1 MNSSYAWIFREN
13 LASTENLHEILESD
27 LWERREM
34 EKNRDGIKDIYLV
47 EINMHDNQ
55 DRNFSSHFN
64 WE

>member
-1 MNSSYAWIFREN
+1 MNSSNAWIFREN

-55 DRNFSSHFN
+55 DRNFSF
-64 WE
+64 

>member
-13 LASTENLHEILESD
+13 LASTENLHEILENG

-55 DRNFSSHFN
+55 DRNFSF
-64 WE
+64 

>member
-47 EINMHDNQ
+47 EINMHDNNQ
-55 DRNFSSHFN
+55 DRNFSF
-64 WE
+64 

>member
-13 LASTENLHEILESD
+13 LASTENLHEILENG

-34 EKNRDGIKDIYLV
+34 EKNRDGIKGIYLV

-55 DRNFSSHFN
+55 DRNFSF
-64 WE
+64 

>member
-34 EKNRDGIKDIYLV
+34 EKNRDGIKDTYLV

-55 DRNFSSHFN
+55 DRNFSF
-64 WE
+64 

>member
-13 LASTENLHEILESD
+13 LLSTENLHEILESD

-55 DRNFSSHFN
+55 DRNFSF
-64 WE
+64 

>member
-1 MNSSYAWIFREN
+1 MNSSYAWIIREN

-55 DRNFSSHFN
+55 DRNFSF
-64 WE
+64 

>member
-55 DRNFSSHFN
+55 DRNFSF
-64 WE
+64 

>member
-13 LASTENLHEILESD
+13 LASTEKLHEILESG

-55 DRNFSSHFN
+55 DRNFSF
-64 WE
+64 

>member
-13 LASTENLHEILESD
+13 LGSTENLHEILENG

-55 DRNFSSHFN
+55 DRNFSF
-64 WE
+64 

>member
-1 MNSSYAWIFREN
+1 MNSSNAWIFREN
-13 LASTENLHEILESD
+13 LASTENLHEILENG

-55 DRNFSSHFN
+55 DRNFSF
-64 WE
+64 